1 MDELKTIIIDGQEY
15 DLSMFSDRVK
25 RITQIILIWEKELQ
39 EKRLEVAKTEAALR
53 EANREITGFIKEE
66 LQVAPGGAGEPALH
80 PERVAARQAR

>member
-1 MDELKTIIIDGQEY
+1 MDDQLKTIIIDGQEY

-66 LQVAPGGAGEPALH
+66 LAAGAP
-80 PERVAARQAR
+80 AAE

>member
-66 LQVAPGGAGEPALH
+66 LQVAPGGAGEPA
-80 PERVAARQAR
+80 